1 MAKKNKV
8 EILVMLNDQDQ
19 VEIAATTKNIVTA
32 LGMLAVAMEIIKAMS
47 GGKAEEKEPPRIL
60 TPEKRF

>member
-8 EILVMLNDQDQ
+8 EILVTLTEEDEVQ
-19 VEIAATTKNIVTA
+19 VAMTTKNVVTA
-32 LGMLAVAMEIIKAMS
+32 LGMLAVGTEIIKTIC
-47 GGKAEEKEPPRIL
+47 GKKVEEKELPRIL